1 MSMDKPVYEAVEAAN
16 PKALNCEQYHQ
27 GLEGLLAAADEEVH
41 RLLTKEYDRQ
51 QNTLQLI
58 AAENQCSRAV
68 LAALGSVVQNKTTE
82 GFVGARFHGGCEVVD
97 CLEALA
103 ISRAKEVFRAKY
115 ANVQPHSGTGANQIV
130 ITALLEKGDRILSQ
144 AMDQGGHV
152 SHGAPVSFAGKF
164 FEVEHYRVRPDT
176 FLLDYDAIREQALRF
191 RPKLLICGASAYSR
205 TIDFARFRAIA
216 DEVGA
221 YLMADISHIS
231 GLVAAGAHPSP
242 VDHAHFTTTSTYK
255 PGGPRGGL
263 ILMGRDF
270 DTALRIADCGLRIS
284 STELPQSEI
293 RNPKSAIGRATPLW
307 ERIEK
312 NTFPGFQGTP
322 CLNNIA
328 AKAVFFKEML
338 SAEYRNR
345 QFGIVENSKTLAE
358 EFLRLD
364 YDVLTGGTD
373 NHMFLVNLASF
384 RRNEASSGKAGL
396 TGFIAQHCLEDC
408 GVIINMN
415 RLPYDSQNARITSG
429 MRLGTPIVTKNGMG
443 RTEMHTIAQLVDS
456 ILTRVEVQG
465 DRQYRLDPDLQCE
478 SRKQVQEL
486 CTRFPMR

>member
-1 MSMDKPVYEAVEAAN
+1 MSKPACN
-16 PKALNCEQYHQ
+16 RALTNEQYHRDLPSV
-27 GLEGLLAAADEEVH
+27 LEGTDEEVY
-41 RLLTKEYDRQ
+41 RLLAQEFDRQ

-97 CLEALA
+97 CLETLA
-103 ISRAKEVFRAKY
+103 INRAREVYGARY

-164 FEVEHYRVRPDT
+164 FEVEHYSVRPDT

-191 RPKLLICGASAYSR
+191 RPRLLICGASAYSR
-205 TIDFARFRAIA
+205 TIDFARFRAMA

-221 YLMADISHIS
+221 YLMADISHIA

-242 VDHAHFTTTSTYK
+242 VDYAHFTTTSTYK

-263 ILMGRDF
+263 ILVGRDF
-270 DTALRIADCGLRIS
+270 DTAFR
-284 STELPQSEI
+284 
-293 RNPKSAIGRATPLW
+293 GRSDGPGQPAGSRRAVPLW

-322 CLNNIA
+322 SLNNVA

-338 SAEYRNR
+338 SSEYRTR
-345 QFGIVENSKTLAE
+345 QFGIVENAKVLAE
-358 EFLRLD
+358 EFVKMG

-373 NHMFLVNLASF
+373 NHMFLANVANFQPHGATASGN
-384 RRNEASSGKAGL
+384 RL
-396 TGFIAQHCLEDC
+396 TGFVVQHCLEDC
-408 GVIINMN
+408 GVIVNMN
-415 RLPYDSQNARITSG
+415 RLPYDRHNARITSG
-429 MRLGTPIVTKNGMG
+429 MRLGTPIVTKNGM
-443 RTEMHTIAQLVDS
+443 RATEMETIAKLIDR

-465 DRQYRLDPDLQCE
+465 DRQYRLDPGLQCE
-478 SRKQVQEL
+478 AREQVRDL
-486 CTRFPMR
+486 CARFPLR

>member
-1 MSMDKPVYEAVEAAN
+1 MPSSPEGWSS
-16 PKALNCEQYHQ
+16 EQYHG
-27 GLEGLLAAADEEVH
+27 GLSGVLAAADGEVYQ
-41 RLLTKEYDRQ
+41 LLTKEYDRQ

-82 GFVGARFHGGCEVVD
+82 GFAGARFHGGCAVVD
-97 CLEALA
+97 CLETLA
-103 ISRAKEVFRAKY
+103 IGRAKEVFQARY

-164 FEVEHYRVRPDT
+164 FEIEPYCVRPDT

-221 YLMADISHIS
+221 YLMADISHIA

-270 DTALRIADCGLRIS
+270 ETPFRKAEDRGQKTEDRGQRTEDGSPS
-284 STELPQSEI
+284 SVVRRPS
-293 RNPKSAIGRATPLW
+293 SATPLW

-338 SAEYRNR
+338 SAQYRTW
-345 QFGIVENSKTLAE
+345 QFGIVENAKVLTE
-358 EFLRLD
+358 EFVRMG

-373 NHMFLVNLASF
+373 NHMFLANVANL
-384 RRNEASSGKAGL
+384 RAGL
-396 TGFIAQHCLEDC
+396 TGYIVQHCLEDC
-408 GVIINMN
+408 AIIVNMN
-415 RLPYDSQNARITSG
+415 RLPYDRHNARITSG
-429 MRLGTPIVTKNGMG
+429 MRLGTPIVTRNGMG
-443 RTEMHTIAQLVDS
+443 RPEMQTTARLVDS
-456 ILTRVEVQG
+456 VLRRVEIQG
-465 DRQYRLDPDLQCE
+465 DRQYCLDPAFQNE
-478 SRKQVQEL
+478 VKQQVHEF
-486 CTRFPMR
+486 CTRFPMQ

>member
-1 MSMDKPVYEAVEAAN
+1 MLVEKPTGTSVERPSPASVTERVDKPAFEVIE
-16 PKALNCEQYHQ
+16 PSSQKALSNEQYHR
-27 GLEGLLAAADEEVH
+27 GLPSALEGSDEEVY
-41 RLLTKEYDRQ
+41 RLLAKEYDRQ

-68 LAALGSVVQNKTTE
+68 LAALGSAVQNKTTE

-97 CLEALA
+97 GIESLALN
-103 ISRAKEVFRAKY
+103 RAKEVFQAKH

-130 ITALLEKGDRILSQ
+130 ITAILEKGDRILSQ

-152 SHGAPVSFAGKF
+152 SHGAPVSFAGRF

-176 FLLDYDAIREQALRF
+176 FLLDYDAIHEQALRF
-191 RPKLLICGASAYSR
+191 RPRLLICGASAYSR
-205 TIDFARFRAIA
+205 TIDFSRFRAIA

-270 DTALRIADCGLRIS
+270 DMPFRTSAGAP
-284 STELPQSEI
+284 TQS
-293 RNPKSAIGRATPLW
+293 ATTRSMPLW

-338 SAEYRNR
+338 SAEYRHR
-345 QFGIVENSKTLAE
+345 QFGIVENAKTLAA
-358 EFLRLD
+358 EFLHLG

-373 NHMFLVNLASF
+373 NHLFLANVVNF
-384 RRNEASSGKAGL
+384 RRGL

-408 GVIINMN
+408 GIIINMN
-415 RLPYDSQNARITSG
+415 RLPYDAQNARTTSG

-443 RTEMHTIAQLVDS
+443 SQEMHAIARLVDS
-456 ILTRVEVQG
+456 VLTRVEIQG
-465 DRQYRLDPDLQCE
+465 DRQYRLDPAFQNE
-478 SRKQVQEL
+478 VREHVQEL

>member
-1 MSMDKPVYEAVEAAN
+1 MPVYEVIE
-16 PKALNCEQYHQ
+16 PSSQKVLNSEQYHR
-27 GLEGLLAAADEEVH
+27 GLPSELETADQDVH
-41 RLLTKEYDRQ
+41 RLIAKEYDRL

-82 GFVGARFHGGCEVVD
+82 GFVGSRFHGGCEVVD
-97 CLEALA
+97 CLESLA
-103 ISRAKEVFRAKY
+103 ISRAKEAFKAQY

-130 ITALLEKGDRILSQ
+130 ITAILDKGDRILSQ

-164 FEVEHYRVRPDT
+164 FEVEHYRVREDT
-176 FLLDYDAIREQALRF
+176 FLLDYDAIRTQALRF

-231 GLVAAGAHPSP
+231 GLVVAGAHPSP

-263 ILMGRDF
+263 ILMGKDF
-270 DTALRIADCGLRIS
+270 ETPFQVTEGGAPKSGLAALRVRGDGPARLENREVKPA
-284 STELPQSEI
+284 T
-293 RNPKSAIGRATPLW
+293 GRTMPLW

-322 CLNNIA
+322 YLNNVA

-338 SAEYRNR
+338 STEYRDR
-345 QFGIVENSKTLAE
+345 QFGIVENAKTLAS
-358 EFLRLD
+358 EFLRMG

-373 NHMFLVNLASF
+373 NHMFLANVANF
-384 RRNEASSGKAGL
+384 RKGL

-408 GVIINMN
+408 GIIINMN
-415 RLPYDSQNARITSG
+415 RLPYDTQNARTTSG
-429 MRLGTPIVTKNGMG
+429 MRLGTPIITKNGMG
-443 RTEMHTIAQLVDS
+443 GQEMHLIAQLVDS
-456 ILTRVEVQG
+456 VLTRVEILG
-465 DRQYRLDPDLQCE
+465 ERQYRLEPAFQNELRE
-478 SRKQVQEL
+478 RVQQL
-486 CTRFPMR
+486 CMRFPMR